1 MTFSRKFEFACGIIT
16 GALGFLP
23 PFCKHGAHAFEL
35 FRLWPGLLLD
45 AVLLFVLPGILVTV
59 GSYFHA
65 ARNKTSGLV
74 ILFIGGIF
82 LTLMGLI
89 HFFGGVFYVFGLL
102 GGTVV
107 LLQSLM
113 AIITMVSSF
122 VVRSSSPA
130 TQRG

>member
-1 MTFSRKFEFACGIIT
+1 MTFSRKFEFASGIIT

-23 PFCKHGAHAFEL
+23 PFCKHGVHAFEL